1 MIVTDKG
8 LDFLESIKSAKGTN
22 AKKEIL
28 KSNLGIGN
36 EIAGSILYNTF
47 NPYISFN
54 VVKVPKVRNQ
64 DRKPLPPDEAWKL
77 FFSSADQCAKREV
90 TGNAAINLIHYAF
103 MHSSEQQE
111 KWMRK
116 ILKKNLSIGISTK
129 SINKVSPGF
138 IPTFDVALAQKFEK
152 KRMSDWVYI
161 EPKLDGI
168 RCLAIIEDDK
178 AKLFTRQGKL
188 ITNFDNTVGK
198 ELLSLGDGC
207 YDGEIM
213 STDFTELMRQVYR
226 KENKNISDVYFA
238 IFDYLT
244 LEEWKEKKGKNTLKD
259 RKNILNRKISKSHA
273 KENLK
278 YIKQVR
284 YEPELLPSDNV
295 LKESHDR
302 WVSQG
307 YEGIMI
313 KDTDSLYSFGR
324 DWSVMKYKAFFDADV
339 PIIGLKEGT
348 GKHQGKL
355 GSFLVDY
362 KGVEVNVG
370 SGLNDELRE
379 LIWKDKES
387 HIGRTIEVR
396 YQEETPDGSL
406 RFPTFVCFRNDKE
419 VINENWK
426 WVKVRL

>member
-1 MIVTDKG
+1 MLVIDRG
-8 LDFLESIKSAKGTN
+8 LDLLDAIKAAKGTN

-28 KSNLGIGN
+28 ESNLGIGN
-36 EIAGSILYNTF
+36 DIAGSILHFTF

-54 VVKVPKVRNQ
+54 VVKVPKTK
-64 DRKPLPPDEAWKL
+64 DRFAIEPDEAWEL
-77 FFSSADQCAKREV
+77 FFSNAEKCANREV
-90 TGNAAINLIHYAF
+90 TGNAAIGLMQSTFNKC
-103 MHSSEQQE
+103 SESQE

-116 ILKKNLSIGISTK
+116 ILKKNLAIGISTK

-138 IPTFDVALAQKFEK
+138 IPTFDVALAQKFER

-168 RCLAIIEDDK
+168 RCLAIVENGE
-178 AKLFTRQGKL
+178 AKLFTRAGKL
-188 ITNFDNTVGK
+188 ITNFDDTVGR
-198 ELLSLGDGC
+198 ELLLLEDGC

-226 KENKNISDVYFA
+226 KEDKDISDVYFA

-244 LEEWKEKKGKNTLKD
+244 LDEWKAKKGKHTLKERKNTL
-259 RKNILNRKISKSHA
+259 NRQIGTAHA
-273 KENLK
+273 KEQLK
-278 YIKQVR
+278 YLKLVR
-284 YEPELLPSDNV
+284 FDPDMLPSETQLKNV
-295 LKESHDR
+295 HDQ
-302 WVSQG
+302 WVAQG

-379 LIWKDKES
+379 KLWGDPTI
-387 HIGRTIEVR
+387 IGRIIEVR

-406 RFPTFVCFRNDKE
+406 RFPTFVCFRKDKD
-419 VINENWK
+419 
-426 WVKVRL
+426 

>member
-8 LDFLESIKSAKGTN
+8 LDFLEAIKSAKGTN

-64 DRKPLPPDEAWKL
+64 DRKPLPPDEAWEL

-116 ILKKNLSIGISTK
+116 ILKKNLAIGISTK

-138 IPTFDVALAQKFEK
+138 IPTFDVALAQKFER

-168 RCLAIIEDDK
+168 RCLAIVEKGDV
-178 AKLFTRQGKL
+178 KLFTRAGKL
-188 ITNFDNTVGK
+188 ITNFDDTVGR
-198 ELLSLGDGC
+198 ELLLAGDGC

-213 STDFTELMRQVYR
+213 SKDFTELMRQVYR
-226 KENKNISDVYFA
+226 KENKDVSDVYFA

-244 LEEWKEKKGKNTLKD
+244 LEEWKDKKAHFK
-259 RKNILNRKISKSHA
+259 
-273 KENLK
+273 
-278 YIKQVR
+278 
-284 YEPELLPSDNV
+284 
-295 LKESHDR
+295 
-302 WVSQG
+302 
-307 YEGIMI
+307 
-313 KDTDSLYSFGR
+313 
-324 DWSVMKYKAFFDADV
+324 
-339 PIIGLKEGT
+339 
-348 GKHQGKL
+348 
-355 GSFLVDY
+355 
-362 KGVEVNVG
+362 
-370 SGLNDELRE
+370 
-379 LIWKDKES
+379 
-387 HIGRTIEVR
+387 
-396 YQEETPDGSL
+396 
-406 RFPTFVCFRNDKE
+406 
-419 VINENWK
+419 
-426 WVKVRL
+426 

>member
-1 MIVTDKG
+1 MIVTDEG
-8 LDFLESIKSAKGTN
+8 LDFLEAIKSAKGTN

-64 DRKPLPPDEAWKL
+64 DRKPLPPDEAWEL

-116 ILKKNLSIGISTK
+116 ILKKNLAIGISTK

-138 IPTFDVALAQKFEK
+138 IPTFDVALAQKFER

-168 RCLAIIEDDK
+168 RCLAIVEK
-178 AKLFTRQGKL
+178 GVAKLFTRAGKL
-188 ITNFDNTVGK
+188 ITNFDDTVGR
-198 ELLSLGDGC
+198 ELLLAGDGC

-213 STDFTELMRQVYR
+213 SKDFTELMRQVYR
-226 KENKNISDVYFA
+226 KEDKDVSDVYFA

-244 LEEWKEKKGKNTLKD
+244 LDEWKEKKGKHTLKD
-259 RKNILNRKISKSHA
+259 RKKYLQRQFGTVYA
-273 KENLK
+273 KEKLK
-278 YIKQVR
+278 YLKLVR
-284 YEPELLPSDNV
+284 FEPQLLPSDNV

-302 WVSQG
+302 WVAQG
-307 YEGIMI
+307 YEGIMV

-324 DWSVMKYKAFFDADV
+324 DWSVMKYKAFFDVDAKIKD
-339 PIIGLKEGT
+339 LLEGT

-355 GSFLVDY
+355 GSFVIDY
-362 KGVEVNVG
+362 KGKEVRVG
-370 SGLNDELRE
+370 SGLTDSLRE
-379 LIWKDKES
+379 ELWINKEK
-387 HIGRTIEVR
+387 HVGRIIEVR

-406 RFPTFVCFRNDKE
+406 RFPTFVCFRNDKS
-419 VINENWK
+419 
-426 WVKVRL
+426 

>member
-1 MIVTDKG
+1 MLVIDRG
-8 LDFLESIKSAKGTN
+8 LDFLDAIKAAKGTN

-28 KSNLGIGN
+28 ESNLGIGN
-36 EIAGSILYNTF
+36 DIAGSILHFTF

-54 VVKVPKVRNQ
+54 VVKVPKTK
-64 DRKPLPPDEAWKL
+64 DRFAIEPDEAWEL
-77 FFSSADQCAKREV
+77 FFSNAEKCANREV
-90 TGNAAINLIHYAF
+90 TGNAAIGLMQSTFNKC
-103 MHSSEQQE
+103 SESQE

-116 ILKKNLSIGISTK
+116 ILKKNLAIGISTK

-138 IPTFDVALAQKFEK
+138 IPTFDVALAQKFER

-168 RCLAIIEDDK
+168 RCLAIVENGE
-178 AKLFTRQGKL
+178 AKLFTRAGKL
-188 ITNFDNTVGK
+188 ITNFDDTVGR
-198 ELLSLGDGC
+198 ELLLLEDGC

-226 KENKNISDVYFA
+226 KEDKDISDVYFA

-244 LEEWKEKKGKNTLKD
+244 LDEWKAKKGKHTLKKRKNTL
-259 RKNILNRKISKSHA
+259 NRQIGTAHA
-273 KENLK
+273 KEQLK
-278 YIKQVR
+278 YLKLVR
-284 YEPELLPSDNV
+284 FDPDMLPSETQLKNV
-295 LKESHDR
+295 HDQ
-302 WVSQG
+302 WVAQG

-379 LIWKDKES
+379 KLWGDQTI
-387 HIGRTIEVR
+387 IGRIIEVR

-406 RFPTFVCFRNDKE
+406 RFPTFVCFRNDKDK
-419 VINENWK
+419 I
-426 WVKVRL
+426 

>member
-1 MIVTDKG
+1 MLVIDKG
-8 LDFLESIKSAKGTN
+8 LDFLEAVASAKGTN

-28 KSNLGIGN
+28 LSNLGIGN
-36 EIAGSILYNTF
+36 DIAGSILHYTF

-54 VVKVPKVRNQ
+54 VVKVPKTK
-64 DRKPLPPDEAWKL
+64 DRFAIDPDEAWSL
-77 FFSSADQCAKREV
+77 FFSNAEKCANREV
-90 TGNAAINLIHYAF
+90 TGNAAIGLMQSTFNKC
-103 MHSSEQQE
+103 SEAQE

-116 ILKKNLSIGISTK
+116 ILKKNLAIGISTK

-138 IPTFDVALAQKFEK
+138 IPTFDVALAQKFER

-168 RCLAIIEDDK
+168 RCLAIVDING
-178 AKLFTRQGKL
+178 AKLFTRAGKL
-188 ITNFDNTVGK
+188 ITNFNDTVGK
-198 ELLSLGDGC
+198 ELSLLKDGC

-213 STDFTELMRQVYR
+213 SKDFTELMRQYYR
-226 KENKNISDVYFA
+226 KEDKDISEVYFA

-244 LEEWKEKKGKNTLKD
+244 LEEWKEKKGKHTLKK
-259 RKNILNRKISKSHA
+259 RKRTLNRQIGTAHA
-273 KENLK
+273 KEHLK
-278 YIKQVR
+278 YLKLVR
-284 YEPELLPSDNV
+284 YEPELLPSDEV

-302 WVSQG
+302 WVAQG

-339 PIIGLKEGT
+339 PVIGLKEGT

-379 LIWKDKES
+379 KLWGDQTI
-387 HIGRTIEVR
+387 IGRIIEVR

-406 RFPTFVCFRNDKE
+406 RFPTFVCFRKDKD
-419 VINENWK
+419 
-426 WVKVRL
+426 

>member
-1 MIVTDKG
+1 MLVIDKG
-8 LDFLESIKSAKGTN
+8 LDFLEAVASAKGTN

-28 KSNLGIGN
+28 LSNLGIGN
-36 EIAGSILYNTF
+36 DIAGSILHYTF

-54 VVKVPKVRNQ
+54 VVKVPKTK
-64 DRKPLPPDEAWKL
+64 DRFAIDPDEAWSL
-77 FFSSADQCAKREV
+77 FFSNAEKCANREV
-90 TGNAAINLIHYAF
+90 TGNAAIGLMQSTFNKC
-103 MHSSEQQE
+103 SEAQE

-116 ILKKNLSIGISTK
+116 ILKKNLAIGISTK

-138 IPTFDVALAQKFEK
+138 IPTFDVALAQKFER

-168 RCLAIIEDDK
+168 RCLAIVDING
-178 AKLFTRQGKL
+178 AKLFTRAGKL
-188 ITNFDNTVGK
+188 ITNFNDTVGK
-198 ELLSLGDGC
+198 ELSLLKDGC

-213 STDFTELMRQVYR
+213 SKDFTELMRQVYR
-226 KENKNISDVYFA
+226 KEDKDISEVYFA

-244 LEEWKEKKGKNTLKD
+244 LAEWKEKKGKHTLKK
-259 RKNILNRKISKSHA
+259 RKRTLNRQIGTAHA
-273 KENLK
+273 KEHLK
-278 YIKQVR
+278 YLKLVR
-284 YEPELLPSDNV
+284 YEPELLPSDEV

-302 WVSQG
+302 WVAQG

-339 PIIGLKEGT
+339 PVIGLKEGT

-379 LIWKDKES
+379 KLWGDQTI
-387 HIGRTIEVR
+387 IGRIIEVR

-406 RFPTFVCFRNDKE
+406 RFPTFVCFRKDKD
-419 VINENWK
+419 
-426 WVKVRL
+426 

>member
-1 MIVTDKG
+1 MLVIDRG
-8 LDFLESIKSAKGTN
+8 LDFLDAIKAAKGTN
-22 AKKEIL
+22 AKKDIL

-36 EIAGSILYNTF
+36 DIAGSILHFTF

-54 VVKVPKVRNQ
+54 VVKVPKTK
-64 DRKPLPPDEAWKL
+64 DRFAIEPDEAWEL
-77 FFSSADQCAKREV
+77 FFSSAEKCANREV
-90 TGNAAINLIHYAF
+90 TGNAAIGLMQSTFNKC
-103 MHSSEQQE
+103 SESQE

-116 ILKKNLSIGISTK
+116 ILKKNLAIGISTK

-138 IPTFDVALAQKFEK
+138 IPTFDVALAQKFEM

-168 RCLAIIEDDK
+168 RCLAIVENGEV
-178 AKLFTRQGKL
+178 KLFTRAGKI
-188 ITNFDNTVGK
+188 ITNFDNTVGR
-198 ELLSLGDGC
+198 ELLLLEDGC

-226 KENKNISDVYFA
+226 KEDKDISDVYFA

-244 LEEWKEKKGKNTLKD
+244 LDEWKAKKGKHTLKE
-259 RKNILNRKISKSHA
+259 RKNILNSQIGTAHA

-278 YIKQVR
+278 YLKLVR
-284 YEPELLPSDNV
+284 FTPDLLPSETRLKNV
-295 LKESHDR
+295 HDQ
-302 WVSQG
+302 WVAQG

-339 PIIGLKEGT
+339 PVIGLKEGT

-379 LIWKDKES
+379 KLWGDPTI
-387 HIGRTIEVR
+387 IGRIIEVR

-406 RFPTFVCFRNDKE
+406 RFPTFVCFRKDKD
-419 VINENWK
+419 
-426 WVKVRL
+426 

>member
-1 MIVTDKG
+1 MIVTYKG
-8 LDFLESIKSAKGTN
+8 LDFLEAIKNAKGTN

-28 KSNLGIGN
+28 KINLGIGN

-64 DRKPLPPDEAWKL
+64 DRKPLPPDEAWEL

-90 TGNAAINLIHYAF
+90 TGNAAINLIHYSF

-116 ILKKNLSIGISTK
+116 ILKKNLAIGISTK
-129 SINKVSPGF
+129 SINKVSPDF
-138 IPTFDVALAQKFEK
+138 IPTFDIALAQKFER

-168 RCLAIIEDDK
+168 RCLAIVENGE
-178 AKLFTRQGKL
+178 AKLFTRAGKL
-188 ITNFDNTVGK
+188 ITNFDDTVGR
-198 ELLSLGDGC
+198 ELLLAGDGC

-213 STDFTELMRQVYR
+213 SKDFTELMRQVYR
-226 KENKNISDVYFA
+226 KEDKDVSDVYFA

-244 LEEWKEKKGKNTLKD
+244 LDEWKEKKGKHTLKD
-259 RKNILNRKISKSHA
+259 RKKYLQRQFGTVYAQEK
-273 KENLK
+273 LK
-278 YIKQVR
+278 YLKLVR
-284 YEPELLPSDNV
+284 FEPQLQPSDKV

-302 WVSQG
+302 WVTQG
-307 YEGIMI
+307 YEGIMV

-370 SGLNDELRE
+370 SGLNDELRAQ
-379 LIWKDKES
+379 IWEDKDS
-387 HIGRTIEVR
+387 HVGRIIEVR

-406 RFPTFVCFRNDKE
+406 RFPTFVCFRNDK
-419 VINENWK
+419 NQ
-426 WVKVRL
+426 

>member
-8 LDFLESIKSAKGTN
+8 LDFLEAIKSAKGTN

-54 VVKVPKVRNQ
+54 VVKVPKVRNL
-64 DRKPLPPDEAWKL
+64 DRKPLPPGEAWEL

-116 ILKKNLSIGISTK
+116 ILKKNLAIGISTK

-138 IPTFDVALAQKFEK
+138 IPTFDVALAQKFER

-168 RCLAIIEDDK
+168 RCLAIVEKGDV
-178 AKLFTRQGKL
+178 KLFTRAGKL
-188 ITNFDNTVGK
+188 ITNFDDTVGR
-198 ELLSLGDGC
+198 ELLLAGDGC

-213 STDFTELMRQVYR
+213 SKDFTELMRQVYR
-226 KENKNISDVYFA
+226 KENKDVSDVYFA

-244 LEEWKEKKGKNTLKD
+244 LEEWKDKKGIHTLKD
-259 RKNILNRKISKSHA
+259 RKKYLQRQIGTVYA

-278 YIKQVR
+278 YLKLVR
-284 YEPELLPSDNV
+284 FEPELSPSNEV
-295 LKESHDR
+295 LKDSHDK
-302 WVSQG
+302 WVAQG
-307 YEGIMI
+307 YEGIMV
-313 KDTDSLYSFGR
+313 KDSDALYSFGR
-324 DWSVMKYKAFFDADV
+324 NWSVMKYKAFFDADV

-379 LIWKDKES
+379 KLWGDTTI
-387 HIGRTIEVR
+387 IGRIIEVR

-419 VINENWK
+419 
-426 WVKVRL
+426 

>member
-1 MIVTDKG
+1 MLVTDKG
-8 LDFLESIKSAKGTN
+8 LDFLEAIKSAKGTN

-36 EIAGSILYNTF
+36 EIAGSILHYTF
-47 NPYISFN
+47 NPYIAFN
-54 VVKVPKVRNQ
+54 VVKVPKVNKE
-64 DRKPLPPDEAWKL
+64 DRSPIAPDDAWDR
-77 FFSSADQCAKREV
+77 FFSSAEMCAKREV

-103 MHSSEQQE
+103 MRSSEAQE

-116 ILKKNLSIGISTK
+116 ILKKNLAIGISTK

-138 IPTFDVALAQKFEK
+138 IPTFDVALAQKFDM
-152 KRMSDWVYI
+152 KRIKSSEVFI

-168 RCLAIIEDDK
+168 RCLAIVENRE
-178 AKLFTRQGKL
+178 AKLFTRAGKL
-188 ITNFDNTVGK
+188 ITNFDDTVGV
-198 ELLSLGDGC
+198 ELSKLHDGC

-226 KENKNISDVYFA
+226 KDDKDISEVYFA
-238 IFDYLT
+238 LFDYIPPK
-244 LEEWKEKKGKNTLKD
+244 EWKA
-259 RKNILNRKISKSHA
+259 KSSREQA
-273 KENLK
+273 WR
-278 YIKQVR
+278 R
-284 YEPELLPSDNV
+284 YEILKWRIKDLNPKYVTLVKRERIKSDYDEI
-295 LKESHDR
+295 KRIHDTY
-302 WVSQG
+302 VNQG
-307 YEGIMI
+307 YEGAMLKTINAP
-313 KDTDSLYSFGR
+313 YCFGR
-324 DWSVMKYKAFFDADV
+324 DWSVMKFKSFFDADV

-379 LIWKDKES
+379 KLWNDQTI
-387 HIGRTIEVR
+387 IGRIIEVR

-406 RFPTFVCFRNDKE
+406 RFPTFVCFRNDKD
-419 VINENWK
+419 
-426 WVKVRL
+426 

>member
-1 MIVTDKG
+1 MLVVDKG
-8 LDFLESIKSAKGTN
+8 LDFLEAVASAKGTN

-28 KSNLGIGN
+28 ESNLGIGN
-36 EIAGSILYNTF
+36 EIAGSILHYTF

-54 VVKVPKVRNQ
+54 VVKVPKTK
-64 DRKPLPPDEAWKL
+64 DRFAIDPDEAWSL
-77 FFSSADQCAKREV
+77 FFSNAEKCANREV
-90 TGNAAINLIHYAF
+90 TGNAAIGLMQSTFNKC
-103 MHSSEQQE
+103 SEAQE

-116 ILKKNLSIGISTK
+116 ILKKNLAIGISTK
-129 SINKVSPGF
+129 SINKVSSGF
-138 IPTFDVALAQKFEK
+138 IPTFDVALAQKFER

-168 RCLAIIEDDK
+168 RCLAIVENGE
-178 AKLFTRQGKL
+178 AKLFTRAGKL
-188 ITNFDNTVGK
+188 ITNFDDTVGK
-198 ELLSLGDGC
+198 ELSLLKDGC

-226 KENKNISDVYFA
+226 KEDKDISDVYFA

-244 LEEWKEKKGKNTLKD
+244 LEEWKEKKGKHTLKK
-259 RKNILNRKISKSHA
+259 RKRTLNRQIGTAHA
-273 KENLK
+273 KEHLK
-278 YIKQVR
+278 YLKLVR
-284 YEPELLPSDNV
+284 YEPELLPSDEV

-302 WVSQG
+302 WVAQG
-307 YEGIMI
+307 YEGIMV

-324 DWSVMKYKAFFDADV
+324 NWSVMKYKAFFDADV

-379 LIWKDKES
+379 KLWGDQTI
-387 HIGRTIEVR
+387 IGRIIEVR

-406 RFPTFVCFRNDKE
+406 RFPTFVCFRKDKD
-419 VINENWK
+419 
-426 WVKVRL
+426 